1 MTKASSVGTW
11 VWNVRPVN
19 SEAHLKVTAGQLEV
33 DGNGVHLCAGP
44 GHCGGLVASFPL
56 GTLVWREESPAAG
69 VSPAAPGPVEIAG
82 AELAQF
88 DMSPRIE
95 VGAINITVASRA
107 DAAPALDAVMR
118 PFGPIRLNCWPF

>member
-1 MTKASSVGTW
+1 MSKANSVGTW
-11 VWNVRPVN
+11 VWNVRPRD
-19 SEAHLKVTAGQLEV
+19 SDAHLKVTAGQLEV

-69 VSPAAPGPVEIAG
+69 VSPEAPAPVEIAG

-88 DMSPRIE
+88 DLSPRIE
-95 VGAINITVASRA
+95 VGAINITVASCA

-118 PFGPIRLNCWPF
+118 SFWPVRRNFWPF